1 MLESVRFPH
10 PEHHRAVTSLPSKWQ
25 ENCEDPIQTKEL
37 GACLAVVCLATVSSG
52 SPMCLNS
59 AMILLV
65 ASFIMPHRTMFV
77 GGLQMRPKPILDSF
91 QLYIRPPPLA

>member
-25 ENCEDPIQTKEL
+25 ENCEDPIQTKE
-37 GACLAVVCLATVSSG
+37 
-52 SPMCLNS
+52 LNS

>member
-1 MLESVRFPH
+1 
-10 PEHHRAVTSLPSKWQ
+10 
-25 ENCEDPIQTKEL
+25 
-37 GACLAVVCLATVSSG
+37 
-52 SPMCLNS
+52 MCLNS

-77 GGLQMRPKPILDSF
+77 GGLQMRLKPILDSF